1 MRFLNWLCLLEN
13 WVCLWERFRIMIIKL
28 LLFWAESRRSES
40 WSCWSWIVRIIWSSM
55 LHTQT
60 NVPKQLVVDNEK
72 TVTKSQTKHEELV
85 ECCLLF
91 VTQANISLLITSHLD
106 ELDVFSVQQHSSSGL
121 AHPLRCWSQDY
132 NQKIAFWY
140 SSLVKPSHA
149 SLASQRISRF
159 LWLLL
164 WNTLNP
170 LNQPDIIANF
180 AFFLNAKEFSSP
192 QETKRNERGNSC
204 LRICRSIATAAETFQ
219 HEK

>member
-1 MRFLNWLCLLEN
+1 MRKLWWKVKQNTKNLSN
-13 WVCLWERFRIMIIKL
+13 VVC
-28 LLFWAESRRSES
+28 
-40 WSCWSWIVRIIWSSM
+40 CSS
-55 LHTQT
+55 H
-60 NVPKQLVVDNEK
+60 KQ
-72 TVTKSQTKHEELV
+72 
-85 ECCLLF
+85 
-91 VTQANISLLITSHLD
+91 ISLLITSHLD

-121 AHPLRCWSQDY
+121 AHPLRCKSQDY

-164 WNTLNP
+164 WNTLN
-170 LNQPDIIANF
+170 LPDIVANF
-180 AFFLNAKEFSSP
+180 AFSLHAEEFSSP

-204 LRICRSIATAAETFQ
+204 LRICQSIATAAETFQ